1 VTATANITAEYD
13 WHIYSRKDVRVRVFD
28 EAGSPVD
35 LSGIDL
41 IWRVARDA
49 NGSAIYLTKGTEEEA
64 ITVEADESDPPGT
77 SSVAV
82 IRVEPDEYD
91 GFPGP
96 GYYWHELRDLTSQ
109 LLLSVGDVVL
119 LPAMPLPEEAP

>member
-13 WHIYSRKDVRVRVFD
+13 WHIYSRKDVRIRVFD
-28 EAGSPVD
+28 DEDAPVN
-35 LSGIDL
+35 LSGVDL

-49 NGSAIYLTKGTEEEA
+49 SGSAIYLTKGTEESA

-82 IRVEPDEYD
+82 IRVEPEDYD

-96 GYYWHELRDLTSQ
+96 GYYRHELRDLTSQ

-119 LPAMPLPEEAP
+119 LPAMPLVEP